1 MSDVLYFN
9 GRYTTTDEKVIGVE
23 DRGFQFAD
31 GVYEVAKFLDRSL
44 LFFDAHFS
52 RLVSSLAAM
61 EIPLPVDRNA
71 LFGVFSE
78 LIRRSEL
85 REGIVYLQITRG
97 DCPRTHFYPDDC
109 QPTVVAYPR
118 PFTFPSQEKKEK
130 GIRLI
135 TVNDDR
141 WHRCD
146 IKSINLLANAMAK
159 KKAQRNGCEE
169 ALFVAEGWIRE
180 GASSN
185 FFSVQGERLIT
196 HPTGPHVL
204 AGTVRDQVIGLALA
218 NRIRVDERPI
228 HENELPAIDEA
239 FTTNTTGG
247 VMPVREIDSKV
258 IGNGRRG
265 EMTTRVQQF
274 FDALE
279 SSIGKKATALGEGL

>member
-9 GRYTTTDEKVIGVE
+9 GRFTTTDEKVIGVE

-31 GVYEVAKFLDRSL
+31 GVYEVAKFLDRNI
-44 LFFDAHFS
+44 LFFDAHFD
-52 RLVSSLAAM
+52 RLERSLAAM
-61 EIPLPVDRNA
+61 EIPQPLDRAA
-71 LFGVFSE
+71 LVAVFSE
-78 LIRRSEL
+78 LISRSEL
-85 REGIVYLQITRG
+85 NEGIVYLQITRG
-97 DCPRTHFYPDDC
+97 DSPRTHFYPEDC
-109 QPTVVAYPR
+109 RPTVVAYPR
-118 PFTFPSQEKKEK
+118 PFTFPTSEKKEK
-130 GIRLI
+130 GVRVI

-159 KKAQRNGCEE
+159 KKAQRSGCEE
-169 ALFVAEGWIRE
+169 ALFVADGWIRE

-185 FFSVQGERLIT
+185 FFIVQGDRLIT
-196 HPTGPHVL
+196 HPTGPNVL

-247 VMPVREIDSKV
+247 VMAVSEIDSRI

-265 EMTTRVQQF
+265 QMTLQMQQL

-279 SSIGKKATALGEGL
+279 MSSTRRA